1 MNVSDVM
8 VLMLLA
14 IADIC
19 LIAYLRRRRARA
31 IRMDRMSRSLQIHI
45 RSELSPEAVVVR
57 SSSAKQ
63 RAR

>member
-1 MNVSDVM
+1 MNVYDVM

-14 IADIC
+14 VADIC

-31 IRMDRMSRSLQIHI
+31 IRMDRMTRSLQIHI

-57 SSSAKQ
+57 RGPANL